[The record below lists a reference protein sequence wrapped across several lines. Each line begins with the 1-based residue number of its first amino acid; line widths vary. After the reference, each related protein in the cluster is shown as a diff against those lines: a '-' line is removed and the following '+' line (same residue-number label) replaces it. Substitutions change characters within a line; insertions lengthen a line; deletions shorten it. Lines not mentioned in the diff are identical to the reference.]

1 MIFLKKFKRL
11 ILRSRQTATK
21 ATLKHKPI
29 MQTVNLL
36 LTNRTFDSG
45 FMIMVE
51 WSIVHDKGSLLEIS
65 LLLLLL
71 HLILTIP

>member
-1 MIFLKKFKRL
+1 
-11 ILRSRQTATK
+11 
-21 ATLKHKPI
+21 